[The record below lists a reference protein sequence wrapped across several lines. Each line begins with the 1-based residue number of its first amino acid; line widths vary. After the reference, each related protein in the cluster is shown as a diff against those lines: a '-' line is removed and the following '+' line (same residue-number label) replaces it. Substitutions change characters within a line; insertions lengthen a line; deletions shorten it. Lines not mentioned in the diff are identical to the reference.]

1 MSEKFYRKD
10 LANVNYDNIIDFNK
24 YYPTIDH
31 LSFGFSFTLKDG
43 RKFYLAI
50 SHDFKV
56 KLRCPKYGDYYV
68 SLLQKFAADV
78 VKNNTKFY
86 SIIETTQRIMNVIP
100 HYSADGMSFYDIMG
114 GECLEILKQEYSPK
128 ELVMEYIKMGLDKNI
143 RGVEIEFVSQE
154 S

>member
-1 MSEKFYRKD
+1 MLEKFYRKD

-24 YYPTIDH
+24 YYPTIDR

-43 RKFYLAI
+43 RKFYLTIAH
-50 SHDFKV
+50 SFKV
-56 KLRCPKYGDYYV
+56 KLHSPKYGDYYV

-100 HYSADGMSFYDIMG
+100 HYSADGMSFYDVMG
-114 GECLEILKQEYSPK
+114 GQCLEILKQEYSPK
-128 ELVMEYIKMGLDKNI
+128 ELVMEYIKIGLDKNI
-143 RGVEIEFVSQE
+143 KGVEIRFVSQE

>member
-1 MSEKFYRKD
+1 MSEKFYKKD

-24 YYPTIDH
+24 YYPTIDN

-50 SHDFKV
+50 AHDFKV
-56 KLRCPKYGDYYV
+56 KLRSPKYGDYYV

-86 SIIETTQRIMNVIP
+86 TIIETTQKIMNVIQ
-100 HYSADGMSFYDIMG
+100 HYSADGMSFCDVMG
-114 GECLEILKQEYSPK
+114 GECLEILKQEYSVK
-128 ELVMEYIKMGLDKNI
+128 ELITKYLEMGLNKNVKE
-143 RGVEIEFVSQE
+143 VEIEYLSRE
-154 S
+154 

>member
-10 LANVNYDNIIDFNK
+10 LVNVNYDNIIDFDK
-24 YYPTIDH
+24 YYPTIDY

-86 SIIETTQRIMNVIP
+86 TIIETTKRIMNVIP
-100 HYSADGMSFYDIMG
+100 HYSADGMSFYDVMG
-114 GECLEILKQEYSPK
+114 GQCLEILKQEYSPK